1 MKTTT
6 AEINILYYVQFAK
19 DYGLSI
25 GLSYDS
31 TATACWDNPIIVS
44 STNGAAA
51 ERDIKSRLNGY
62 KNVEKFTYFC
72 VWSQKRSD
80 GKYDLYVGYA

>member
-6 AEINILYYVQFAK
+6 AAINISYYVQFAK

-44 STNGAAA
+44 STNGAAV
-51 ERDIKSRLNGY
+51 ERDVKTLFNWY
-62 KNVEKFTYFC
+62 KKDGVTDFC

-80 GKYDLYVGYA
+80 GKYDLYIGY